1 MDTASIIIGIDLGTT
16 NSLAGAVREQGPEAL
31 APLGERAI
39 VPSVLTREGGQ
50 WIVGDAARDLRTR
63 APERTLFSVKR
74 LMGRDIHD
82 LAADLKHL
90 PYDIRAAQRGLVKVH
105 LGAESFTPQELSAEI
120 LKAVKRK
127 AEAALGGPVHKAVI
141 TVPAYFDD
149 AQRQAT
155 RDAGR
160 IAGLEVV
167 RIINEPTAAAIAY
180 GLDTRQQGTVA
191 VYDLGGGTFDI
202 SILQISGTG
211 SSAPAPDGAPDAK
224 QAGGG
229 SVFKVLSTH
238 GDTHL
243 GGDDFDA
250 LIAAEMRRRILKAHP
265 GADLSG
271 PLASQLLRKIA
282 ELVKI
287 DLSRAL
293 ETEYTIELPAQDL
306 RFRDTFT
313 VAESDALIAP
323 LVERTLDSC
332 RRALAAAG
340 KLPGEI
346 ADVVMVGG
354 STRVPLVRHKVRE
367 LFGRQPNISINPE
380 EVVAVGAG
388 IQGHL
393 LAGGR
398 RDYVLLDVIPL
409 ALGIETLGGTFSKLI
424 PANTTIPAQATE
436 LFSTYVDNQ
445 TGVDINIFQGEREFV
460 RDCRSLGRFKL
471 KGVPPMPA
479 GLPRVKVSFLVDTNG
494 ILTVS
499 AMEERSG
506 KAAQIE
512 VIPSHGLTGDEIDRI
527 MNDAVEHAMEDLSQR
542 QLVEFRNTANA
553 VFRGIERAWPNAE
566 RLLTPEQQAAVQ
578 RQIAA
583 VQQSA
588 AGQDPVALKREMDLL
603 GLLTQPLAD
612 AIISTAALTE
622 LRKFY
627 EDVRHNQEH
636 GG

>member
-1 MDTASIIIGIDLGTT
+1 MNTSDLIIGIDLGTT

-31 APLGERAI
+31 APAGERAI
-39 VPSVLTREGGQ
+39 VPSVLTRQNGQ
-50 WIVGDAARDLRTR
+50 WVVGDAARDLRTR
-63 APERTLFSVKR
+63 APERTLFSIKR

-82 LAADLKHL
+82 LAGDLKRL
-90 PYDIRAAQRGLVKVH
+90 PYEVRAAQRGLVKVH
-105 LGAESFTPQELSAEI
+105 IGDESFTPQELSAEI

-127 AEAALGGPVHKAVI
+127 AEAALGGPVRKAVI

-167 RIINEPTAAAIAY
+167 RIVNEPTAAAIAY
-180 GLDTRQQGTVA
+180 GLDQKQHGLVA
-191 VYDLGGGTFDI
+191 VYDLGGGTFDV

-211 SSAPAPDGAPDAK
+211 
-224 QAGGG
+224 AGGASGTGEGLSRGASG
-229 SVFKVLSTH
+229 SVFKVLATH

-243 GGDDFDA
+243 GGDDIDV
-250 LIAAEMRRRILKAHP
+250 LIAEEMGRRILKANP
-265 GADLSG
+265 QTDLSG
-271 PLASQLLRKIA
+271 ALASQLLRKIA

-293 ETEYTIELPAQDL
+293 ETEYTVELPAQSL
-306 RFRDTFT
+306 RFSDKFT
-313 VAESDALIAP
+313 VATLDALIAP

-332 RRALAAAG
+332 RQALAAAG
-340 KLPGEI
+340 KPPEDI
-346 ADVVMVGG
+346 DDVVLVGG
-354 STRVPLVRHKVRE
+354 SSRVPLVRHKVGA

-398 RDYVLLDVIPL
+398 RDYVLLDVTPL
-409 ALGIETLGGTFSKLI
+409 ALGIETLGGTFTKLI

-460 RDCRSLGRFKL
+460 KDCRSLGRFKL

-479 GLPRVKVSFLVDTNG
+479 GLPRVKVTFLVDTNG

-499 AMEERSG
+499 AIEERSG
-506 KAAQIE
+506 QAAQIE
-512 VIPSHGLTGDEIDRI
+512 VIPSHGLTHDEIDRI
-527 MNDAVEHAMEDLSQR
+527 MDEAIEHAMEDLSQR
-542 QLVEFRNTANA
+542 QLVEFRNTADA
-553 VFRGIERAWPNAE
+553 VFRGIEKAWPSAE
-566 RLLTPEQQAAVQ
+566 KLLTPEQQAAVKG
-578 RQIAA
+578 QIAA
-583 VQQSA
+583 VRQHAQ
-588 AGQDPVALKREMDLL
+588 GQDPIALKREMDLL
-603 GLLTQPLAD
+603 GLMTQPLAD

-627 EDVRHNQEH
+627 EDVRYNQEH
-636 GG
+636 K

>member
-1 MDTASIIIGIDLGTT
+1 MAEHSAAADTIIGIDLGTT
-16 NSLAGAVREQGPEAL
+16 NSLAGAVRAGGPEAL
-31 APLGERAI
+31 APPGERAI
-39 VPSVLTREGGQ
+39 VPSVLTRRDGR
-50 WIVGDAARDLRTR
+50 WIVGDAARDLRTSD
-63 APERTLFSVKR
+63 PERTLFSIKR
-74 LMGRDIHD
+74 LMGRDLND
-82 LAADLKHL
+82 LADDLPRL
-90 PYDIRAAQRGLVKVH
+90 PYRVEAAQRGLVRVRI
-105 LGAESFTPQELSAEI
+105 GAETFTPQELSAEI

-127 AEAALGGPVHKAVI
+127 AEAALGAPVAKAVI

-180 GLDTRQQGTVA
+180 GLDQKQHGTVA

-202 SILQISGTG
+202 SILNLSRMGG
-211 SSAPAPDGAPDAK
+211 GDGE
-224 QAGGG
+224 AGPQG
-229 SVFKVLSTH
+229 SVFKVLATH

-250 LIAAEMRRRILKAHP
+250 LLAATMARRIAERHP
-265 GADLSG
+265 AADLTG

-293 ETEYTIELPAQDL
+293 ETEYTVELPAQQV
-306 RFRDTFT
+306 RFSGTFT
-313 VAESDALIAP
+313 VGEFEAMIEP
-323 LVERTLDSC
+323 LVQRTLDSC
-332 RRALAAAG
+332 RLALAAAG
-340 KLPGEI
+340 KQP
-346 ADVVMVGG
+346 ADIDDIVLVGG
-354 STRVPLVRHKVRE
+354 SSRVPLVRRAVQA
-367 LFGRQPNISINPE
+367 LFGRAPNISINPE

-424 PANTTIPAQATE
+424 PSNTTIPAQATE

-460 RDCRSLGRFKL
+460 KDCRSLGRFKL

-479 GLPRVKVSFLVDTNG
+479 GLPRVKVTFLVDTNG

-499 AMEERSG
+499 ALEERSG

-512 VIPSHGLTGDEIDRI
+512 VIPSHGLTSEEIDRI
-527 MNDAVEHAMEDLSQR
+527 LNDSVEHAMEDLSLR

-553 VFRGIERAWPNAE
+553 VFRGLEKAWGAAE
-566 RLLTPEQQAAVQ
+566 RLLTAEQRDAVQ

-583 VQQSA
+583 VKQRVE
-588 AGQDPVALKREMDLL
+588 GDDPVALKREMDRL
-603 GLLTQPLAD
+603 GEMTQPLAD

-627 EDVRHNQEH
+627 EDVKYREEQR
-636 GG
+636 

>member
-1 MDTASIIIGIDLGTT
+1 MDTENVIIGIDLGTT

-31 APLGERAI
+31 APQGERPI
-39 VPSVLTREGGQ
+39 VPSVLTRQGGQ
-50 WIVGDAARDLRTR
+50 WIVGDEARDLRTR
-63 APERTLFSVKR
+63 APERTLFSIKR

-160 IAGLEVV
+160 IAGLDVV

-180 GLDTRQQGTVA
+180 GLDTRQQGLVA

-211 SSAPAPDGAPDAK
+211 DAGDMK
-224 QAGGG
+224 LGGG

-250 LIAAEMRRRILKAHP
+250 LIADEMRRRILKDHP
-265 GADLSG
+265 QADLAG
-271 PLASQLLRKIA
+271 PLASQLLRKVA

-306 RFRDTFT
+306 RLHGTFT
-313 VAESDALIAP
+313 LTEIEALIAP

-332 RRALAAAG
+332 RKALAAAG
-340 KLPGEI
+340 KRPSEI
-346 ADVVMVGG
+346 ADVVLVGG
-354 STRVPLVRHKVRE
+354 SSRVPLVRRKVRE

-479 GLPRVKVSFLVDTNG
+479 GLPRVKVTFLVDTNG

-499 AMEERSG
+499 ATEERSG
-506 KAAQIE
+506 KAARIE
-512 VIPSHGLTGDEIDRI
+512 VIPSHGLTGEEIDRI
-527 MNDAVEHAMEDLSQR
+527 MNDAVEHAMEDLGQR

-553 VFRGIERAWPNAE
+553 VFRGIERAWDAAE
-566 RLLTPEQQAAVQ
+566 RLLTPEQRSAVQ
-578 RQIAA
+578 RQIAT
-583 VQQSA
+583 VKESA
-588 AGQDPVALKREMDLL
+588 QGQDPVALKREMDLL
-603 GLLTQPLAD
+603 GQMTQPLAD

-636 GG
+636 S

>member
-1 MDTASIIIGIDLGTT
+1 MAADSAAKETIIGIDLGTT
-16 NSLAGAVREQGPEAL
+16 NSLAGAVREAGPEAL
-31 APLGERAI
+31 APPGERAI
-39 VPSVLTREGGQ
+39 VPSVLTRRDGR
-50 WIVGDAARDLRTR
+50 WIVGDAARDLRTSD
-63 APERTLFSVKR
+63 PERTLFSIKR

-82 LAADLKHL
+82 LAEDLSRL
-90 PYDIRAAQRGLVKVH
+90 PYRVEAAQRGLVRVRI
-105 LGAESFTPQELSAEI
+105 GEETFTPQELSAEI

-127 AEAALGGPVHKAVI
+127 AEAALGTAVGKAVI

-160 IAGLEVV
+160 IAGLDVV
-167 RIINEPTAAAIAY
+167 RIVNEPTAAAIAY
-180 GLDTRQQGTVA
+180 GLDQKQEGTVA

-202 SILQISGTG
+202 SILQITH
-211 SSAPAPDGAPDAK
+211 
-224 QAGGG
+224 AGGGDGESGPLG
-229 SVFKVLSTH
+229 SVFKVLATH

-250 LIAAEMRRRILKAHP
+250 LLADAMRRSIAEKHP
-265 GADLSG
+265 AADLAG
-271 PLASQLLRKIA
+271 PLPSQLLRKIA

-293 ETEYTIELPAQDL
+293 ETDYTVELPAQDI
-306 RFRDTFT
+306 RFSGSFSRAGF
-313 VAESDALIAP
+313 EEMIQP
-323 LVERTLDSC
+323 LVRRTLDSC

-340 KLPGEI
+340 KQPSDI
-346 ADVVMVGG
+346 DDVVLVGG
-354 STRVPLVRHKVRE
+354 SSRVPLVRRSVRE
-367 LFGRQPNISINPE
+367 FFGRAPNVSINPE

-398 RDYVLLDVIPL
+398 RDFVLLDVIPL
-409 ALGIETLGGTFSKLI
+409 ALGIETLGGTFTKLI
-424 PANTTIPAQATE
+424 PANTTLPAQATE

-460 RDCRSLGRFKL
+460 KDCRSLGRFKL

-479 GLPRVKVSFLVDTNG
+479 GLPRVKVSFLVDING

-499 AMEERSG
+499 AVEERSG
-506 KAAQIE
+506 QAAQIE
-512 VIPSHGLTGDEIDRI
+512 VIPSHGLTNEEIDRI
-527 MNDAVEHAMEDLSQR
+527 LNDAVDHAMEDLSQR
-542 QLVEFRNTANA
+542 QLVEFRNTAHA
-553 VFRGIERAWPNAE
+553 VLRGLEKASAAAE
-566 RLLTPEQQAAVQ
+566 KLLTAEQREAVE
-578 RQIAA
+578 RQVAV
-583 VQQSA
+583 VQQRA
-588 AGQDPVALKREMDLL
+588 QGQDPIALKQAMDLL
-603 GLLTQPLAD
+603 GQMTQPLAD

-627 EDVRHNQEH
+627 ADVKYQQEH
-636 GG
+636 

>member
-1 MDTASIIIGIDLGTT
+1 MDTANLIIGIDLGTT

-31 APLGERAI
+31 APAGERAI

-63 APERTLFSVKR
+63 APERTLFSIKR

-82 LAADLKHL
+82 LAADLKQL
-90 PYDIRAAQRGLVKVH
+90 PYDVRAAQRGLVKVQ
-105 LGAESFTPQELSAEI
+105 LGEESFTPQELSAEI

-127 AEAALGGPVHKAVI
+127 AEAALGGPVRKAVI

-160 IAGLEVV
+160 IAGLDVV

-180 GLDTRQQGTVA
+180 GLDTRQQGLVA

-202 SILQISGTG
+202 SILRITG
-211 SSAPAPDGAPDAK
+211 AGENGDA
-224 QAGGG
+224 GG

-250 LIAAEMRRRILKAHP
+250 LLADEMRRRILKSHP
-265 GADLSG
+265 RCDLSG

-282 ELVKI
+282 ELVKF

-293 ETEYTIELPAQDL
+293 ETEYTIELPAQSL
-306 RFRDTFT
+306 TFHDTFT
-313 VAESDALIAP
+313 VPELEGLIAP
-323 LVERTLDSC
+323 LVERTLASC
-332 RRALAAAG
+332 RQALAAAG
-340 KLPGEI
+340 ARPADI
-346 ADVVMVGG
+346 ADVVLVGG
-354 STRVPLVRHKVRE
+354 STRVPLVRRKVRE

-460 RDCRSLGRFKL
+460 RDCRSLGHFKL

-479 GLPRVKVSFLVDTNG
+479 GLPRVKVTFLVDTNG

-499 AMEERSG
+499 ATEERSG

-512 VIPSHGLTGDEIDRI
+512 VIPSHGLTGEEIDRI
-527 MNDAVEHAMEDLSQR
+527 MNDAVEHAMEDLGRR
-542 QLVEFRNTANA
+542 QLVEFRNTAHA
-553 VFRGIERAWPNAE
+553 VFRGIERAWPSAE
-566 RLLTPEQQAAVQ
+566 KLLTAEQQAAVQ

-583 VQQSA
+583 VKESA
-588 AGQDPVALKREMDLL
+588 QGEDPVALKREMDLL
-603 GLLTQPLAD
+603 GRMTQPLAD

-627 EDVRHNQEH
+627 EDVRHGQEH